1 MATIICPHCGEL
13 ISDGSAIC
21 SNCGYQVTPTIVA
34 AFSREKLKNKLHFMG
49 QRKRR
54 QISKLKQ
61 QLSKHKWLLVL
72 FGILFT
78 GLIIGGVGH
87 YQALQT
93 EHQIQA
99 QLTAAIKSLRHETQT
114 QAAQKPQG
122 HTGQVLQK
130 TNRPIILL
138 HGFGGTYNSEKYV
151 IASLS
156 ESHHAKQHLMVYVD
170 SKSRIHYVGN
180 YPSDNSQREIVP
192 IVIANKY
199 AGEFYYSKMLAK
211 IMPEL
216 NQRYH
221 ITNYDAIGHSMG
233 SYAWINY
240 FEEHPKQTAK
250 IKPHRIVTIAGPF
263 DGILNRHKAD
273 QPSPHTQVG
282 RLWDDYVGQ
291 NSLGKSGR
299 PAIQRPEYKHLLKS
313 NHRLPANLSILNI
326 YGDLKD
332 GTNSDG
338 LVTTTSA
345 RSLGYLVKTSHVKI
359 GYKERKVTGSR
370 AQHSRLHYNNLAVN
384 HLINN
389 FLLYK

>member
-13 ISDGSAIC
+13 ISEGSAIC
-21 SNCGYQVTPTIVA
+21 SNCGYNMTPTIVA
-34 AFSREKLKNKLHFMG
+34 TFSGEKLKNKLHLFT
-49 QRKRR
+49 QRKKH
-54 QISKLKQ
+54 QLGKTKQ
-61 QLSKHKWLLVL
+61 YLFKHKWFLIL
-72 FGILFT
+72 FGILFI
-78 GLIIGGVGH
+78 GLAIGGVGH
-87 YQALQT
+87 YQSIQSEL
-93 EHQIQA
+93 QIQK
-99 QLTAAIKSLRHETQT
+99 QLTAAIKSLRHETQS

-122 HTGQVLQK
+122 HSGQVLQN

-180 YPSDNSQREIVP
+180 YPSDNSQREIIP

-211 IMPEL
+211 VMPEL

-263 DGILNRHKAD
+263 DGILNRHKSN
-273 QPSPHTQVG
+273 QPSPKTQVG
-282 RLWDDYVGQ
+282 RLWDDNVGQ
-291 NSLGKSGR
+291 NSLSKNGR
-299 PAIQRPEYKHLLKS
+299 PTIQRPEYKHLLKYK
-313 NHRLPANLSILNI
+313 HRLPANLSILNI

-345 RSLGYLVKTSHVKI
+345 RSLGYLVKTSHAKVS
-359 GYKERKVTGSR
+359 YRERKVTGQK
-370 AQHSRLHYNNLAVN
+370 AQHSRLHYNNLTVN
-384 HLINN
+384 HLIND